1 MLRFGF
7 DIGGTNIAAG
17 LVNEEN
23 KLIAKDS
30 VRFPRGC
37 GTEAVIEACVG
48 LYRRILDNANVDDD
62 AIAGVGVAVPGS
74 VDPAKGLVI
83 DAHNLGFHHTP
94 LKNLLETV
102 LHKPVMLINDADA
115 ATLAEHRIG
124 ALAGTRTAVMIT
136 IGTGIGGGLIMNGS
150 LFRGGRGTGTEPGH
164 MVLRNGGRQCTCGIK
179 GCAETYCSATR
190 LTADGNTFG
199 CNSAKEVIEAAKAGG
214 EAALELFGSYVD
226 DLGSYLAS
234 IVNLLDPERIAIG
247 GGVCGAGS
255 FLLDPLRIDV
265 GQKCFFETCPEI
277 VVASAGN
284 DAGIIGAGLIVS
296 EN

>member
-23 KLIAKDS
+23 RLIAKNS
-30 VRFPRGC
+30 VKFPRGE
-37 GTEAVIEACVG
+37 GTDAVIEACVW
-48 LYRRILDNANVDDD
+48 LYRKILEDSGTDEKDVM
-62 AIAGVGVAVPGS
+62 GVGVAVPGS
-74 VDPAKGLVI
+74 VDPKRGIVI

-94 LKNLLETV
+94 LQSMLGNRLNKTV
-102 LHKPVMLINDADA
+102 ALINDADA

-124 ALAGTRTAVMIT
+124 ALSGTRTAAMIT
-136 IGTGIGGGLIMNGS
+136 IGTGIGGGLILNGE
-150 LFRGGRGTGTEPGH
+150 LFRGGRDNGTEPGH
-164 MVLRNGGRQCTCGIK
+164 MVLRNGGRHCTCGID

-190 LTADGNTFG
+190 LTVDGKVLG
-199 CNSAKEVIEAAKAGG
+199 CNSAKETVEAAKNGDK
-214 EAALELFGSYVD
+214 AASELFKSYID

-255 FLLDPLRIDV
+255 FLLDPLRADV
-265 GQKCFFETCPEI
+265 ERKCFFETCPQI

-296 EN
+296 